1 MSISRRVA
9 QKSPPQGAL
18 AKSGSVLAAAFQ
30 YTEPSRHPYPA
41 SRPGSSIVHSSGM
54 SGLSPRRR
62 AQQAAMSSY
71 VASTDL
77 PPPPPP
83 IFVRALYN
91 YEADDHT
98 SLSFRQGDIIQVLT
112 QLESGWWD
120 GVINDVRG
128 WFPSNYTVELRN
140 TDELN
145 EAGLGGLDG
154 SETGSETEEEY
165 DEEEEDSDVHTQD
178 EDSDLPIEGSSNT
191 QAQEEAAFW
200 VPQATPDGR
209 LFYFNTLTGVSTM
222 ELPLETPTSADE
234 TGPRDRNNFHVPE
247 QTRPPPE
254 MMAGGYGHNEE
265 DYDGSASEADGEQPF
280 IPSYKKGS
288 GSMTSASIST
298 STSMDSLSQTASRQ
312 PGNPLTT
319 TFGSQT
325 NISMA
330 LPLVRPTDTSFIAGV
345 PPRLSKSP
353 TPRFFLE
360 DAGVTPITW
369 NSLVENMRTA
379 IEAYRHAIRIHTRA
393 DYVRRAEDIS
403 DHLRMLLAAGS
414 GTTDNHSGNPSIIS
428 SNKALYPY
436 FREMMSKFS
445 KLVLSSHIAA
455 ADWPG
460 PDALTKCLQEADGV
474 MSGVYGY
481 VEVARQQ
488 RGEEIPRLVPGFILG
503 STVGGSWRDN
513 CVGNQTNLDEVSFM
527 DSGDESPSRPS
538 EPLDANLLRWIEDA
552 KKNVSVALRRLEESL
567 VLTEKT
573 VTPGRQSA
581 IGDIVCQGA
590 GFVLEQFRPWIAQI
604 ESIDLSALGNVLQ
617 KPILVDFGSQKQR
630 AYDSIGELITTCQT
644 VTMPLPDEW
653 AEVRGESLDTRINNV
668 RSACRQIETHLS
680 NVGYGLELLLPA
692 TTLNLSAPAHKRD
705 KRVTEGGETYQTH
718 HLRADSKHGANLR
731 PALAELGQSKSHPV
745 GEDPLDKMR
754 RPPGKDKAR
763 QFFGQIPP
771 NLSQLKTNIEP
782 NFPSEEVPWY
792 LQLDHA
798 AEVTYDTKNDPPQ
811 VKSGTLTGL
820 VEQLTRHDR
829 PDPNY
834 TLTFLL
840 TYRSFT
846 SASEL
851 FELLVRR
858 FNLQPPAGLTRDE
871 YSIWEEHKQKPARF
885 RVLNIIKTWLEH
897 YWMEPDEASSQ
908 GLLERM
914 LAFAKSTFTTTKIPL
929 AKALTAIIDQRL
941 TGGEALSKKLVLT
954 LTSSAPPPILPK
966 NMKKLKFLEIE
977 PKEFARQLTIM
988 ESKLYGKIKP
998 VECLAKTWE
1007 RKANADPNET
1017 APNVKALIYHSNKL
1031 THWVSAMILAQSEVK
1046 KRVGIIKHF
1055 VQIAEVSSTISTCSL
1070 RRLMRQQCRALNN
1083 FSSVTAI
1090 VSALGTSHIVR
1101 LSRTWQAV
1109 NPKTNAMLEA
1119 MRNLIASGKNF
1130 LQYRETLR
1138 VATPP
1143 CIPFL
1148 GVYLTDLTF
1157 IEDGIP
1163 SHIKGTELIN
1173 FAKRTKTA
1181 EVIRDIQQYQNV
1193 PYALNPVP
1201 ELQEWVAENMRNA
1214 GTSDDD
1220 MFAQSL
1226 KVEPREREE
1235 EKIARLLSESGFL

>member
-1 MSISRRVA
+1 MSTSRRVT
-9 QKSPPQGAL
+9 QDPTLQGPS

-30 YTEPSRHPYPA
+30 YTEPSRPARPA
-41 SRPGSSIVHSSGM
+41 SSNIHTGM

-71 VASTDL
+71 VASTDV

-128 WFPSNYTVELRN
+128 WFPSNYTVEITN
-140 TDELN
+140 MDELS
-145 EAGLGGLDG
+145 EAGLAGPDG
-154 SETGSETEEEY
+154 SETGSGTEEDY
-165 DEEEEDSDVHTQD
+165 DDEEEEDSDVHTQD
-178 EDSDLPIEGSSNT
+178 EDSDLPIEGGTSQS
-191 QAQEEAAFW
+191 QEEAAFW

-234 TGPRDRNNFHVPE
+234 TGPRDRNHFHVPE

-254 MMAGGYGHNEE
+254 MMSGGFGNEE
-265 DYDGSASEADGEQPF
+265 DYDGSASEADGELSF
-280 IPSYKKGS
+280 IPSHKKGS
-288 GSMTSASIST
+288 GSTTFGSIST
-298 STSMDSLSQTASRQ
+298 STSMSSISATALRE
-312 PGNPLTT
+312 PGNSSANPLTS
-319 TFGSQT
+319 TFGQAS
-325 NISMA
+325 ISMA
-330 LPLVRPTDTSFIAGV
+330 IPPLRPTNTSFLAGV

-353 TPRFFLE
+353 TPRYFLE
-360 DAGVTPITW
+360 DAAVAPVTW
-369 NSLVENMRTA
+369 SSLVDNMQTA
-379 IEAYRHAIRIHTRA
+379 IEAYRHAIRAHARA

-428 SNKALYPY
+428 SNKALYPH

-455 ADWPG
+455 AEWAG

-474 MSGVYGY
+474 MNGVYGY

-513 CVGNQTNLDEVSFM
+513 NIDNQTRLDEVSFM
-527 DSGDESPSRPS
+527 DSSDELVSRPS
-538 EPLDANLLRWIEDA
+538 ESLDANLLRRIEDA
-552 KKNVSVALRRLEESL
+552 KKNLSTAIRRLEETL
-567 VLTEKT
+567 VLTEKI
-573 VTPGRQSA
+573 VTPARQSA
-581 IGDIVCQGA
+581 IGDAVCQGA
-590 GFVLEQFRPWIAQI
+590 GIVLEQFRPWITHI
-604 ESIDLSALGNVLQ
+604 ESIDLSALGNVFQ
-617 KPILVDFGSQKQR
+617 KPSLVDFGSQKQK
-630 AYDSIGELITTCQT
+630 AYDSIGELVATCQA

-668 RSACRQIETHLS
+668 RMACKQLETHVS
-680 NVGYGLELLLPA
+680 NLGYALELLLPA
-692 TTLNLSAPAHKRD
+692 TTLNPSMPTDKRE
-705 KRVTEGGETYQTH
+705 KRVTDGGETYQTH
-718 HLRADSKHGANLR
+718 HLRADSRHGANLR
-731 PALAELGQSKSHPV
+731 PALADVGQSKSYTL
-745 GEDPLDKMR
+745 GEDPADKMR
-754 RPPGKDKAR
+754 RPPTKDKAR

-782 NFPSEEVPWY
+782 SFPAEEVPWY

-798 AEVTYDTKNDPPQ
+798 GEITYDTKNDPPQ

-829 PDPNY
+829 PD
-834 TLTFLL
+834 TTFTTTFLL

-846 SASEL
+846 TASEL

-858 FNLQPPAGLTRDE
+858 FSLQPPAGLTRDE
-871 YSIWEEHKQKPARF
+871 HSVWEEHKQKPARF
-885 RVLNIIKTWLEH
+885 RVLNIMKTWLEQ
-897 YWMEPDEASSQ
+897 YWMEHDDANSQ
-908 GLLERM
+908 ELLERM
-914 LAFAKSTFTTTKIPL
+914 LTFAKTTYTTTKIPL
-929 AKALTAIIDQRL
+929 AKALTATAEQRL
-941 TGGEALSKKLVLT
+941 KGGEALSKKLVLT
-954 LTSSAPPPILPK
+954 LTNSAPPPILPK
-966 NMKKLKFLEIE
+966 NMKKLKFLDIDAR
-977 PKEFARQLTIM
+977 EFARQLTIM

-1007 RKANADPNET
+1007 RKGNSDTSDT

-1031 THWVSAMILAQSEVK
+1031 THWVSAMILSQTEVK
-1046 KRVGIIKHF
+1046 KRVVIIKHF
-1055 VQIAEVSSTISTCSL
+1055 VQIAE
-1070 RRLMRQQCRALNN
+1070 QCRGLNN

-1090 VSALGTSHIVR
+1090 ISALGTSHIVR

-1109 NPKTNAMLEA
+1109 NPKTNAMLEG

-1163 SHIKGTELIN
+1163 SHIKGTNLIN

-1201 ELQEWVAENMRNA
+1201 ELQEWIAENMRNA

-1226 KVEPREREE
+1226 KIEPREREE
-1235 EKIARLLSESGFL
+1235 EKITRLLSESGFL

>member
-1 MSISRRVA
+1 
-9 QKSPPQGAL
+9 
-18 AKSGSVLAAAFQ
+18 
-30 YTEPSRHPYPA
+30 
-41 SRPGSSIVHSSGM
+41 
-54 SGLSPRRR
+54 
-62 AQQAAMSSY
+62 MSSY

-83 IFVRALYN
+83 IFVRALYH
-91 YEADDHT
+91 YETDDHT
-98 SLSFRQGDIIQVLT
+98 SLSFHQGDIIQVLT

-128 WFPSNYTVELRN
+128 WFPSNYTVEITN
-140 TDELN
+140 MDELGD
-145 EAGLGGLDG
+145 AGVGTHDE
-154 SETGSETEEEY
+154 SETGSATEEDY
-165 DEEEEDSDVHTQD
+165 DEEEDDSDVHTQD
-178 EDSDLPIEGSSNT
+178 EDSDLPIEGGNT
-191 QAQEEAAFW
+191 QTQEEAAFW

-254 MMAGGYGHNEE
+254 MMAGGYGQNEE
-265 DYDGSASEADGEQPF
+265 DYDGSASEADGDQPF
-280 IPSYKKGS
+280 IPSHKKDS

-298 STSMDSLSQTASRQ
+298 STSMDSISASAAQQ
-312 PGNPLTT
+312 PGPPLTSI
-319 TFGSQT
+319 FGSQT

-330 LPLVRPTDTSFIAGV
+330 PPPLRPSDTSFLGM
-345 PPRLSKSP
+345 PPKLSKSP

-360 DAGVTPITW
+360 DAGVAPVTW
-369 NSLVENMRTA
+369 NTLVDNMRAA
-379 IEAYRHAIRIHTRA
+379 IEAYRHAIRTHARA

-428 SNKALYPY
+428 SNKALYPH

-474 MSGVYGY
+474 MNGVYGY

-513 CVGNQTNLDEVSFM
+513 NIETQASLGEVSFM
-527 DSGDESPSRPS
+527 DSNDEPVSRPS
-538 EPLDANLLRWIEDA
+538 EPLDANLLCRVEEA
-552 KKNVSVALRRLEESL
+552 KKNVLVTVRRLEESL

-573 VTPGRQSA
+573 VTPARQSA
-581 IGDIVCQGA
+581 IGDMVCQGA
-590 GFVLEQFRPWIAQI
+590 GAVLEQFRPWIAAI
-604 ESIDLSALGNVLQ
+604 ESIDLSALGTVLQ
-617 KPILVDFGSQKQR
+617 RPSLVDFGSQKQK
-630 AYDSIGELITTCQT
+630 AYDSIGELVAMCQAVTT
-644 VTMPLPDEW
+644 PLPDEW

-668 RSACRQIETHLS
+668 RSACRQLDTYMS
-680 NVGYGLELLLPA
+680 NLGYGLELLLPA
-692 TTLNLSAPAHKRD
+692 AALNSSAPMGKRE
-705 KRVTEGGETYQTH
+705 KRVTDGGETYQTH

-731 PALAELGQSKSHPV
+731 PALADLGQSKSYTI
-745 GEDPLDKMR
+745 GEDSADKIR
-754 RPPGKDKAR
+754 RPTKDKAS

-771 NLSQLKTNIEP
+771 NLTQIKTNIEP
-782 NFPSEEVPWY
+782 SFPTEEVPRY

-834 TLTFLL
+834 TTTFLL

-851 FELLVRR
+851 FQLLVRR

-871 YSIWEEHKQKPARF
+871 YTIWEEHKQKPARF

-897 YWMEPDEASSQ
+897 YWMEPDEANSQ
-908 GLLERM
+908 ELLQRM
-914 LAFAKSTFTTTKIPL
+914 LSFAKSTHTTTKIPL
-929 AKALTAIIDQRL
+929 AKALIATIEQRVK
-941 TGGEALSKKLVLT
+941 GGEALSKKLVLT

-966 NMKKLKFLEIE
+966 NMKKLKFLDIDA
-977 PKEFARQLTIM
+977 KEFARQLTIM

-1007 RKANADPNET
+1007 RKANSDPSDT

-1031 THWVSAMILAQSEVK
+1031 THWVSAMILAQTEVK
-1046 KRVGIIKHF
+1046 KRVVIIKQF
-1055 VQIAEVSSTISTCSL
+1055 VQIAEVSNAANRYCELRLTGCS
-1070 RRLMRQQCRALNN
+1070 
-1083 FSSVTAI
+1083 
-1090 VSALGTSHIVR
+1090 
-1101 LSRTWQAV
+1101 
-1109 NPKTNAMLEA
+1109 
-1119 MRNLIASGKNF
+1119 
-1130 LQYRETLR
+1130 
-1138 VATPP
+1138 
-1143 CIPFL
+1143 
-1148 GVYLTDLTF
+1148 
-1157 IEDGIP
+1157 
-1163 SHIKGTELIN
+1163 
-1173 FAKRTKTA
+1173 
-1181 EVIRDIQQYQNV
+1181 NV
-1193 PYALNPVP
+1193 
-1201 ELQEWVAENMRNA
+1201 
-1214 GTSDDD
+1214 
-1220 MFAQSL
+1220 
-1226 KVEPREREE
+1226 ER
-1235 EKIARLLSESGFL
+1235 

>member
-1 MSISRRVA
+1 MSASRRGT
-9 QKSPPQGAL
+9 QDSTSQGAS

-30 YTEPSRHPYPA
+30 YTEPSRPSHSA
-41 SRPGSSIVHSSGM
+41 SRSRSSSVHQAGM

-62 AQQAAMSSY
+62 AQQAAMNSY

-77 PPPPPP
+77 PPHPPP

-128 WFPSNYTVELRN
+128 WFPSNYTAEITNL
-140 TDELN
+140 DELS
-145 EAGLGGLDG
+145 EAGLAGHDE
-154 SETGSETEEEY
+154 SETGSGTEEDY
-165 DEEEEDSDVHTQD
+165 DEEEEDSDAHTQD
-178 EDSDLPIEGSSNT
+178 EDSDLPIEGGHS

-222 ELPLETPTSADE
+222 ELPLETPTSSDE
-234 TGPRDRNNFHVPE
+234 SGPRDRNNFHVPE
-247 QTRPPPE
+247 QTRAPPE
-254 MMAGGYGHNEE
+254 MMAGGYAQNEE
-265 DYDGSASEADGEQPF
+265 DYDGSASEADGEQSF
-280 IPSYKKGS
+280 LSSRKKGS

-298 STSMDSLSQTASRQ
+298 STSMDSLNVSSVRQ
-312 PGNPLTT
+312 LGNQITNPFST
-319 TFGSQT
+319 TFDSHL
-325 NISMA
+325 NMSMV
-330 LPLVRPTDTSFIAGV
+330 LPPLGTSSTSFAVGL
-345 PPRLSKSP
+345 PPKLSKSP
-353 TPRFFLE
+353 TPRFFL
-360 DAGVTPITW
+360 DDGGVTAVTW
-369 NSLVENMRTA
+369 NILVDNMRTA
-379 IEAYRHAIRIHTRA
+379 IEAYRHAIRARARA

-428 SNKALYPY
+428 SNKALYPH

-474 MSGVYGY
+474 MNGVYGY

-488 RGEEIPRLVPGFILG
+488 RGEEIPRLFPGFIMG
-503 STVGGSWRDN
+503 STVGGNWRDN
-513 CVGNQTNLDEVSFM
+513 NIESQTNLDEVSFM
-527 DSGDESPSRPS
+527 DSNDEIGWRPS
-538 EPLDANLLRWIEDA
+538 EPLDVNLLRRIEDS
-552 KKNVSVALRRLEESL
+552 KKTLSAAIRRLEEVL
-567 VLTEKT
+567 LLTEKI
-573 VTPGRQSA
+573 VTPARLAA
-581 IGDIVCQGA
+581 IGDTVCQGA
-590 GFVLEQFRPWIAQI
+590 GLVLEQFRPWISHV
-604 ESIDLSALGNVLQ
+604 ESIDLSVLGNVFQ
-617 KPILVDFGSQKQR
+617 KPSLVDFGSQKQK
-630 AYDSIGELITTCQT
+630 AYDSIGELVATCQA
-644 VTMPLPDEW
+644 VTTPLPDEW
-653 AEVRGESLDTRINNV
+653 AEVRGESLDTRINHV
-668 RSACRQIETHLS
+668 RSACQQLDTHVA
-680 NVGYGLELLLPA
+680 NVGYALELLLPA
-692 TTLNLSAPAHKRD
+692 TSLNPAMATNKREN
-705 KRVTEGGETYQTH
+705 RVTDGGETYQTH
-718 HLRADSKHGANLR
+718 HLRSDSKHAANLR
-731 PALAELGQSKSHPV
+731 PALADLGQSKSYTL
-745 GEDPLDKMR
+745 GEDPMADKLR
-754 RPPGKDKAR
+754 RPPTKDKAR

-771 NLSQLKTNIEP
+771 DLNPVKATIEP
-782 NFPSEEVPWY
+782 SFPVDEVPWY

-798 AEVTYDTKNDPPQ
+798 DEVTYDTKNDPPQ

-829 PDPNY
+829 PDTNF
-834 TLTFLL
+834 TTTFLL

-858 FNLQPPAGLTRDE
+858 FNLQPPAGLNRDE

-885 RVLNIIKTWLEH
+885 RVLNILKSWLEQ
-897 YWMEPDEASSQ
+897 YWMEADDGNSQ
-908 GLLERM
+908 ALLERM
-914 LAFAKSTFTTTKIPL
+914 LAFANRTYTTTKIPL
-929 AKALTAIIDQRL
+929 AKALTTIIDQRL
-941 TGGEALSKKLVLT
+941 KGGEALSKKLVLT
-954 LTSSAPPPILPK
+954 LTNSAPAPILPK
-966 NMKKLKFLEIE
+966 NMKKLKFLDID
-977 PKEFARQLTIM
+977 PKEFARQLTII

-1007 RKANADPNET
+1007 RKSKSDSSDT
-1017 APNVKALIYHSNKL
+1017 APNVQALILHSNQL
-1031 THWVSAMILAQSEVK
+1031 TNWVSAMILGQSEVK
-1046 KRVGIIKHF
+1046 KRVVIIKHF
-1055 VQIAEVSSTISTCSL
+1055 VLIAE
-1070 RRLMRQQCRALNN
+1070 QCRVLNN
-1083 FSSVTAI
+1083 FSAVTAI
-1090 VSALGTSHIVR
+1090 ISALGTAHIVR

-1109 NPKTNAMLEA
+1109 NPKTNAILES
-1119 MRNLIASGKNF
+1119 MRNLIASSKNF
-1130 LQYRETLR
+1130 ALYRETLR
-1138 VATPP
+1138 QATPP

-1163 SHIKGTELIN
+1163 SLTKNTELIN

-1193 PYALNPVP
+1193 PYSLHPVP
-1201 ELQEWVAENMRNA
+1201 ELQEWISDNMKNA
-1214 GTSDDD
+1214 GDSHDD

-1226 KVEPREREE
+1226 RVEPREREE